1 MIQNIDIQF
10 EFIIVDGGSQLS
22 ICLLSYPF
30 QTLRVSLNRNYNKNS
45 LLKPNY
51 KIKGHEI
58 KLNYFIEF
66 SNYRDL
72 LDLSELTNQNS
83 WLHNL
88 VIKIRDCQP

>member
-1 MIQNIDIQF
+1 MLFEYDSKYRYSF

-58 KLNYFIEF
+58 KLNYFIEV
-66 SNYRDL
+66 SNY
-72 LDLSELTNQNS
+72 
-83 WLHNL
+83 
-88 VIKIRDCQP
+88 

>member
-45 LLKPNY
+45 LLY

-58 KLNYFIEF
+58 KLNYFIEV

-72 LDLSELTNQNS
+72 LLWKLVLFLS
-83 WLHNL
+83 
-88 VIKIRDCQP
+88 

>member
-58 KLNYFIEF
+58 KLNY
-66 SNYRDL
+66 L
-72 LDLSELTNQNS
+72 LRLAI
-83 WLHNL
+83 
-88 VIKIRDCQP
+88 IKICYYGS

>member
-30 QTLRVSLNRNYNKNS
+30 QTLRISLNRNYNKNS

-58 KLNYFIEF
+58 KLNYFIEV

-72 LDLSELTNQNS
+72 LLWKLVLFLS
-83 WLHNL
+83 
-88 VIKIRDCQP
+88 